1 MFISEVFE
9 GAPADKRGELETA
22 VYGKLK
28 ECKISFTRIDND
40 PADTMEECVA
50 LDERLGAEI
59 RKTIVVCNRQKT
71 KIYLVVL
78 PADKPFDTKTFCA
91 KMECPRVSF
100 ASADLMQEKLGVVPG
115 CATIMGV
122 LKDAECQVQVV
133 IDREVAEAEW
143 FACNPGVNTSHIK
156 FRTADLLNT
165 FLPQVSHEA
174 VIAEL

>member
-9 GAPADKRGELETA
+9 GAPEDERGELETK
-22 VYGKLK
+22 VYEKLK
-28 ECKISFTRIDND
+28 ELKISFTRIDND
-40 PADTMEECVA
+40 PAETMEECVA

-71 KIYLVVL
+71 KFYLVVL

-100 ASADLMQEKLGVVPG
+100 ASAELMQEKLGVVPG

-122 LKDAECQVQVV
+122 LKDAEGQVQVV
-133 IDREVAEAEW
+133 MDREVAEAEW
-143 FACNPGVNTSHIK
+143 FACNPGVNTSHIR
-156 FRTADLLNT
+156 FRTAELLKK
-165 FLPQVSHEA
+165 FLPAVSHHA
-174 VIAEL
+174 SVVEL